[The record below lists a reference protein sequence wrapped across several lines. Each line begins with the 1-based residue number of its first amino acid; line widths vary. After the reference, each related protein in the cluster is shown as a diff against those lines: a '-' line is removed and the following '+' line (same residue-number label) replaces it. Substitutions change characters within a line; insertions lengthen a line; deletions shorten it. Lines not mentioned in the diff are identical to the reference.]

1 MERESEQ
8 DYDFADRD
16 AIIFDEAEVRF
27 DTDLNTTSTTPPEN
41 STMPSLP
48 EFKETTYSQA
58 AWQDISG
65 EDFVKAID
73 EAYNQTVHWVPN
85 LFMLPSGSS
94 GKQFIVELAKLYD
107 AFASESSYE
116 SFAIKAAMTMPALLL
131 QKPPH
136 SKSKTHDHILCLN
149 RRIALWEKND
159 VAELLMEGK
168 LIQSHLRSSFGGH
181 PHEDKDKLARTFAK
195 LMMEGRVRAALQ
207 LLTTNT
213 HTGVLS
219 LDELVCD
226 NRRKT
231 VRDVLEE
238 KHPDAKPAHIET
250 IVNQSNQTQNDFHP
264 VIFESITPE
273 VIRKCA
279 LQTQGAAG
287 PSGVDAMNWRR
298 FCTTFGEKSNDLCSA
313 LVRFARRLCTSYVD
327 PASIMA
333 YTARRLWINVLE
345 CDQ

>member
-1 MERESEQ
+1 
-8 DYDFADRD
+8 
-16 AIIFDEAEVRF
+16 
-27 DTDLNTTSTTPPEN
+27 
-41 STMPSLP
+41 MPSLP

-107 AFASESSYE
+107 AFASKSSYE

-181 PHEDKDKLARTFAK
+181 PDEDKDKLARTFAK
-195 LMMEGRVRAALQ
+195 LMMEGRVRSCSA
-207 LLTTNT
+207 TTN
-213 HTGVLS
+213 
-219 LDELVCD
+219 DEYS
-226 NRRKT
+226 
-231 VRDVLEE
+231 
-238 KHPDAKPAHIET
+238 H
-250 IVNQSNQTQNDFHP
+250 
-264 VIFESITPE
+264 
-273 VIRKCA
+273 
-279 LQTQGAAG
+279 
-287 PSGVDAMNWRR
+287 WRP
-298 FCTTFGEKSNDLCSA
+298 L
-313 LVRFARRLCTSYVD
+313 
-327 PASIMA
+327 P
-333 YTARRLWINVLE
+333 
-345 CDQ
+345 

>member
-16 AIIFDEAEVRF
+16 ATIFDEAEVRF

-149 RRIALWEKND
+149 RHIALWEKND

-195 LMMEGRVRAALQ
+195 LMMEGRVRSCSA
-207 LLTTNT
+207 TTN
-213 HTGVLS
+213 
-219 LDELVCD
+219 DEYSHWCPL
-226 NRRKT
+226 
-231 VRDVLEE
+231 
-238 KHPDAKPAHIET
+238 P
-250 IVNQSNQTQNDFHP
+250 
-264 VIFESITPE
+264 
-273 VIRKCA
+273 
-279 LQTQGAAG
+279 
-287 PSGVDAMNWRR
+287 
-298 FCTTFGEKSNDLCSA
+298 
-313 LVRFARRLCTSYVD
+313 
-327 PASIMA
+327 
-333 YTARRLWINVLE
+333 
-345 CDQ
+345 